1 MDKHLIPTTVDDVE
15 YIAPRLREA
24 DRQECLAA
32 TGKEPLEVL
41 KMSLLI
47 GDMTLTLTATDG
59 TRVGL
64 LGVAKSPLP
73 DAGVIWL
80 CATDDIY
87 QYQMTFLRRSI
98 KVLPLLHDRYPVLHN
113 AVDARNELHMKWL
126 KWMGFTFINRH
137 EEWGHGKLP
146 FYEFVRIKNV

>member
-1 MDKHLIPTTVDDVE
+1 MDKHLIPTTVEDVE

-24 DRQECLAA
+24 DRQECIAA
-32 TGKEPLEVL
+32 TGKDPLEIL

-47 GDMTLTLTATDG
+47 GDITLTLTATDG

-87 QYQMTFLRRSI
+87 QYQMTFLRRSK
-98 KVLPLLHDRYPVLHN
+98 KVLPKLLELYPVLHN
-113 AVDARNELHMKWL
+113 AVDARNELHIKWL
-126 KWMGFTFINRH
+126 KWMGFTFIKRH
-137 EEWGHGKLP
+137 EEWGAEKRP
-146 FYEFVRIKNV
+146 FYEFVRIRNV

>member
-1 MDKHLIPTTVDDVE
+1 MDKHLIPTTVEDVE

-24 DRQECLAA
+24 DRQECTAA
-32 TGKEPLEVL
+32 TGKDPLEIL

-47 GDMTLTLTATDG
+47 GDITLTLTATDG

-64 LGVAKSPLP
+64 LGVAKSHLP

-87 QYQMTFLRRSI
+87 QYQMTFLRRSK
-98 KVLPLLHDRYPVLHN
+98 KVLPKLLELYPVLHN
-113 AVDARNELHMKWL
+113 AVDARNELHIKWL
-126 KWMGFTFINRH
+126 KWMGFTFIKRH
-137 EEWGHGKLP
+137 EEWGAEKRP
-146 FYEFVRIKNV
+146 FYEFVRI